1 MSDRLQQDYTP
12 ACFYC
17 NGAHNS
23 ATNNDHGFQVVVND
37 TITPNPSWVVDSY
50 AAVGRWLEGRHL
62 LASE

>member
-1 MSDRLQQDYTP
+1 
-12 ACFYC
+12 
-17 NGAHNS
+17 
-23 ATNNDHGFQVVVND
+23 VVND